1 MYIKEHKFQ
10 IEDGG
15 FDFKLVQRT
24 ISGKFTK
31 NRRKAI
37 EKIVR
42 QFNHKWDAP
51 YGYSPNGYAYRCGCI
66 HDCCGCLTSKGMN
79 VQFQKLGNNHV
90 AILSISESY
99 NY

>member
-10 IEDGG
+10 IEDGD

-24 ISGKFTK
+24 ISGKITK
-31 NRRKAI
+31 KRRKAI
-37 EKIVR
+37 EQIVR
-42 QFNHKWDAP
+42 SFNRRWDAP
-51 YGYSPNGYAYRCGCI
+51 YGISPNGYAYRCGCI

-79 VQFQKLGNNHV
+79 VKFQKLGNNHV